1 MNQDQK
7 KEEEIQEAEIISV
20 SSQDNSDKGGSDN
33 SDGNNKTVKEIDKGK
48 AQEKK
53 IKNLIATIIILAG
66 VAAGSLF
73 IDVAQFVSQSGY
85 SEKALKNAE
94 IFESSDK
101 TWVAYKEPAVEVKV
115 LTVSDEELENCENC
129 DPTEVL
135 VWMKK
140 FVPTLVAKKVDAS
153 SEEGKVMIEKYQ
165 LKAIPGFVFDEK
177 VKDTDFYK
185 QGQASMIFEEKDGVF
200 VLNSSALGL
209 PVGKYL
215 AMPEIDK
222 TEDVVLGAKDSKTE
236 VIIYSDFQCPYSK
249 MFYEVFAPVAEEY
262 KDKVVF
268 TFKDMPLSFHAQ
280 AVNAAMAARC
290 AQDQGKYW
298 EMAQELFDNQEAW
311 GETEGKDIFKTYAK
325 KIGLDTTEF
334 NTCLDDDKYADKI
347 AKDMEEAGS
356 FGISGTPS
364 GFVGEQ
370 FVGGVLKKDDLKK
383 MIEEEISKNQQ

>member
-1 MNQDQK
+1 MTQEQN
-7 KEEEIQEAEIISV
+7 KEEGKQEENIVSV
-20 SSQDNSDKGGSDN
+20 TAQEVSGDNKKGGN
-33 SDGNNKTVKEIDKGK
+33 GKTVEEIDKNK
-48 AQEKK
+48 MQAKK
-53 IKNLIATIIILAG
+53 IKNLTAAVIILAG
-66 VAAGSLF
+66 VAVGSF
-73 IDVAQFVSQSGY
+73 FVDIAQFISRSGY
-85 SEKALKNAE
+85 SEGALKSAE
-94 IFESSDK
+94 IFQSGDK
-101 TWVAYKEPAVEVKV
+101 TWVAYKEPVVEVKV

-153 SEEGKVMIEKYQ
+153 SDEGKALIEKYQ
-165 LKAIPGFVFDEK
+165 LKAIPSFVFDDK

-185 QGQASMIFEEKDGVF
+185 QGQASMIFEEKDGNF

-222 TEDVVLGAKDSKTE
+222 ETDVVLGAKDGKTE
-236 VIIYSDFQCPYSK
+236 VIVYSDFQCPYSK
-249 MFYEVFAPVAEEY
+249 IFYDVFVPVAEEY
-262 KDKVVF
+262 KDDVSF

-290 AQDQGKYW
+290 AQEQGEYW

-311 GETEGKDIFKTYAK
+311 GETEGKEIFKTYAQ
-325 KIGLDTTEF
+325 KIGLNMTEF
-334 NTCLDDDKYADKI
+334 NACLDNDKYADKI

-370 FVGGVLKKDDLKK
+370 FIGGVVKKDDLKK
-383 MIEEEISKNQQ
+383 MIEEEISKNQ